1 MKKILFCLL
10 PIALLAI
17 GCKYD
22 DSEIRDQ
29 LAAQEQRIA
38 ELEKKVTAANTSIAS
53 LQELVARV
61 TALESKDYV
70 TGVTPVTNP
79 QTGEPGWTIT
89 FTKSAPITF
98 YNGHDGSTP
107 VVTVK
112 QDGDK
117 YYWQVNGEYLK
128 DSTGNPIQASAV
140 DGQNGTDGIT
150 PVLSIDE
157 NTNHWIVTYGEEQKD
172 LGEVSANLSG
182 VLFSSV
188 VVDVE
193 NEVVVF
199 TYKDTSL
206 GYFTLPL
213 AKVVL
218 KLQVKI
224 DDSKLKTIAAGDTVY
239 LAYTLIIP
247 EEVKT
252 VEMDAYATNSA
263 WNVIHIADSETT
275 GRLRVIAPDP
285 LVDTRIVVVLNGD
298 EGSNFVRTVKY
309 IADATLETADTLK
322 MDSKGGNV
330 SLDVI
335 SNADFTVEIPAACD
349 WVFPTATAG
358 VVRVMENG
366 GYDDRSVTLKV
377 KAGATT
383 KEVVI
388 IQHQLDAII
397 VSKELVELDF
407 YAQPIEVTV
416 NTNVT
421 FNVVTD
427 AAWLTFVETKGLVG
441 KTVSL
446 TATENET
453 DANRSA
459 TVTLTS
465 EDTKTVSTF
474 QVYQYKKPGPTDA
487 GTQDYNNKNWNW

>member
-22 DSEIRDQ
+22 DSEIRNQ
-29 LAAQEQRIA
+29 LAAQKQRIA
-38 ELEKKVTAANTSIAS
+38 ELEKKVTAANNSIAS

-70 TGVTPVTNP
+70 TGVTSVTNP

-117 YYWQVNGEYLK
+117 YYWQVNGQYLL
-128 DSTGNPIQASAV
+128 DANNNPIQASAV
-140 DGQNGTDGIT
+140 DGKDGIT

-157 NTNHWIVTYGEEQKD
+157 TTNHWIVTYGDQQVD

-199 TYKDTSL
+199 TYKDTAL
-206 GYFTLPL
+206 GSFTLPL
-213 AKVVL
+213 AKEVL
-218 KLQVKI
+218 KLQVTI

-239 LAYTLIIP
+239 LAYTMIIP

-263 WNVIHIADSETT
+263 WKVIHIADSETT
-275 GRLRVIAPDP
+275 GRIRVIAPDP

-309 IADATLETADTLK
+309 IADATLETADTLR

-330 SLDVI
+330 SLGVV
-335 SNADFTVEIPAACD
+335 SNADFTVTIPTNCD

-366 GYDDRSVTLKV
+366 GYDERSVTLTV

-397 VSKELVELDF
+397 VSKELIEVDF
-407 YAQPIEVTV
+407 YAQPIEVAV

-421 FNVVTD
+421 FNVTSD
-427 AAWLTFVETKGLVG
+427 AGWLTFVETKGLVG